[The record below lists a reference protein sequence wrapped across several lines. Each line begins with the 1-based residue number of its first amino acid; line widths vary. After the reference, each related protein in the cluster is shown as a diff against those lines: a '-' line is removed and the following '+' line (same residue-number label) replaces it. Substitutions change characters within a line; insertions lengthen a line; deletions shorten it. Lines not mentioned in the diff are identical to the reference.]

1 LSAFCIAWSLTLSM
15 FFMTLAA
22 VGLFGMM
29 PVFWTLPG
37 TLLSGA
43 AAAAGI
49 AMINSFGALSGFM
62 GSFISDVAKN
72 LTGNINNGTYLLG

>member
-1 LSAFCIAWSLTLSM
+1 
-15 FFMTLAA
+15 
-22 VGLFGMM
+22 
-29 PVFWTLPG
+29 
-37 TLLSGA
+37 

-72 LTGNINNGTYLLG
+72 LTGNINNGTYLLGLCLLICGVLFLLLPSKIFHQEK